1 MFYKSIIQGRLDF
14 GTQKSYDKVA
24 KMYQYR
30 IDTYY
35 RKDIVF
41 ALEDVFFPDQLMLD
55 ITRYVGQVSEKS
67 FKNTCELL
75 DYCSQFAVSGTIR
88 AWMVE
93 SGSILQYRLIE
104 PESDKAAVQAFIKG
118 RSLLR
123 VEGRQDEAIAQLS
136 KAIEKHDRHAQ
147 AYERR
152 AKISLLMKKISD
164 AKRDYSKALKIDPTI
179 PTAYY
184 GRAWCN
190 MYNEEYEDAIAD
202 LDQAIKKSVA
212 LEAIHWKSRRLK
224 GKCHLKLGEY
234 AKAIFELKLF
244 CRRKFK
250 PNDPNIQ
257 WKRQAWHNYGVCLL
271 EIEQYDDALE
281 AFNEASEL
289 PDVNDGIEMKEL
301 LRNRGVA
308 KQKAGKNGFIKD
320 IKEAAKLGDKLAS
333 TLLNEI
339 V

>member
-1 MFYKSIIQGRLDF
+1 MFYKTIIQGRLDF

-35 RKDIVF
+35 RKDIIF
-41 ALEDVFFPDQLMLD
+41 NIEDIFFPDQLMMD
-55 ITRYVGQVSEKS
+55 IPRFVGQVSEKS

-75 DYCSQFAVSGTIR
+75 DYCSQFAINGTIR
-88 AWMVE
+88 AWMVDL
-93 SGSILQYRLIE
+93 GVIQQYRLIE

-118 RSLLR
+118 RSLVR
-123 VEGRQDEAIAQLS
+123 VEGKQDEAIAQLN

-152 AKISLLMKKISD
+152 AKISLLMKKYAD

-190 MYNEEYEDAIAD
+190 MYDEKYEEAIKD
-202 LDQAIKKSVA
+202 LDQSIKKSVA

-224 GKCHLKLGEY
+224 GNCHMKLGEY

-244 CRRKFK
+244 CKRKFK
-250 PNDPNIQ
+250 PNDPNLQ
-257 WKRQAWHNYGVCLL
+257 WKRQAWHNYGICLL
-271 EIEQYDDALE
+271 EVEEYADALE
-281 AFNEASEL
+281 AFNEASQL
-289 PDVNDGIEMKEL
+289 PDLNDGVHMKEL
-301 LRNRGVA
+301 LRNRGIA
-308 KQKAGKNGFIKD
+308 KQKSGKNGFIKD
-320 IKEAAKLGDKLAS
+320 IKEAAKLGDQRATS
-333 TLLNEI
+333 LLSEI
-339 V
+339 T